1 MGMIYVSGGDTYR
14 FRYHTDQGEQGVI
27 EFQSKQHYTHL
38 IWGRACTR
46 VRKIGEVIMLE
57 VIDWGV

>member
-1 MGMIYVSGGDTYR
+1 MGMNYVSGGDTYR
-14 FRYHTDQGEQGVI
+14 FRYRTDQGEQGVI

-38 IWGRACTR
+38 IWGRAC
-46 VRKIGEVIMLE
+46 VKVNKVGEVISLE